1 MTSDSL
7 PTDMRPTSHGLLESV
22 RDHANGDAW
31 GRFHSIYS
39 PYLFG
44 WLRRQAVPAHDAD
57 DLLQDVLRVV
67 ALELP
72 AFTHN
77 RRPGAFRCWLRTILA
92 NRIRDYRRRLRSQQA
107 AGGEALDLLAEQLAD
122 ERSDLARAWKR
133 EHDQYVARRMLAGI
147 EGDFQPKTW
156 QAFWMVVVDGREPD
170 EVAGE
175 LRLSVESVYAAKSRV
190 LTRLREVSADFLD
203 R

>member
-1 MTSDSL
+1 ML
-7 PTDMRPTSHGLLESV
+7 PTSLGLLESV

-31 GRFHSIYS
+31 TRFHAIYA

-57 DLLQDVLRVV
+57 DVLQDVLRVV

-77 RRPGAFRCWLRTILA
+77 RRPGAFRCWLRAILA
-92 NRIRDYRRRLRSQQA
+92 HRIRDYRRRQRSRWA
-107 AGGEALDLLAEQLAD
+107 AGGEVLDQLAEQLAD
-122 ERSDLARAWKR
+122 ERSDLAHAWER
-133 EHDQYVARRMLAGI
+133 EHDQYVVRRMLAGI
-147 EGDFQPKTW
+147 EGDFQPQTW
-156 QAFWMVVVDGREPD
+156 RAFWLVVVDGREPD
-170 EVAGE
+170 EVADE
-175 LRLSVESVYAAKSRV
+175 LHLSVESVYAAKSRV
-190 LTRLREVSADFLD
+190 LTRLREVAADFLD